1 MLMGVR
7 RAQPF
12 PFASHEITAIDHG
25 RKLITLGGL
34 FVLLPDSATVAEER
48 RHR

>member
-12 PFASHEITAIDHG
+12 PFANQEITAIDHG
-25 RKLITLGGL
+25 RRMVTIGGL
-34 FVLLPDSATVAEER
+34 FVLLPDSATVAAER
-48 RHR
+48 RLR